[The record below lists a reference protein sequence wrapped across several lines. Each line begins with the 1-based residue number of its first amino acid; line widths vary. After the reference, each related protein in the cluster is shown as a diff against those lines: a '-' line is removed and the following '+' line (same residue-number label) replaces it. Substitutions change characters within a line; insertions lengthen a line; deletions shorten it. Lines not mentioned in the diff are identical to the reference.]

1 MGNNLKRLRELK
13 RWTHDEAAKAMQ
25 MSRGGFIKLERGER
39 LLDEVSIKTAADAF
53 EVTREVVLAE
63 QTPIRIM
70 GRIGAGGSIEPEY
83 EQVPVDGLSSVD
95 LPFAVPDGISGLE
108 VSGDSMLPAYR
119 DGDVI
124 LVWDEQKR
132 PTRDFIGEE
141 AAVQT
146 EDGIRAL
153 KEVQRGRS
161 SAFYNLYSH
170 NARLIE
176 DVKITWVGEIYLVV
190 KSRQISSLQRANARS
205 AQNKA
210 AKRANETKGMREL
223 PLGRAAKSMAQK

>member
-1 MGNNLKRLRELK
+1 MG
-13 RWTHDEAAKAMQ
+13 

-39 LLDEVSIKTAADAF
+39 LLAEDTIAIAAEAF
-53 EVTREVVLAE
+53 GVTRAVVLAE

-70 GRIGAGGSIEPEY
+70 GRVGAGGSIEPEY
-83 EQVPVDGLSSVD
+83 EQVPIDGLATID

-108 VSGDSMLPAYR
+108 VAGDSMLPAYR

-146 EDGIRAL
+146 DDGFRAL
-153 KEVQRGRS
+153 KEIQRGRS
-161 SAFYNLYSH
+161 SSSYNLYSH

-176 DVKITWVGEIYLVV
+176 DVVISWVGEIYLVL
-190 KSRQISSLQRANARS
+190 KSRQIKSRQRANDRS
-205 AQNKA
+205 VQNKM
-210 AKRANETKGMREL
+210 AKRAAETAGMQEL
-223 PLGRAAKSMAQK
+223 PLPLTHKRKQKKSS